1 MAKIVVYSMAYRGD
15 VFPYV
20 PIASGLAR
28 AGHDV
33 VFVVPEEFHPLF
45 AAEPF
50 RCASS
55 GTDYGP
61 TMLDQHAKY
70 VARWGKRFGG
80 GLMLRLYFGELTIPY
95 LPQLYAALE
104 AEVAD
109 ADLLVSHPAAAVT
122 GSMVA
127 EVHDVPLVVGDLFPM
142 IMLSEYDPISSLP
155 YLGRR
160 ANRILIR
167 GARSR
172 LMDPMF
178 GAKGFRAFRKQLGLS
193 NEDWNVMDARLSP
206 LANLALVP
214 PAYYPPRPDW
224 PDNYKML
231 GFTPWEGPE
240 GGRLDSEVTEFLD
253 AGDAPVVVTLGTSA
267 ASAQSRV
274 FDQAL
279 AAIDAL
285 QERAVVLASNDALAA
300 HLTERAGPQHLVR
313 PFIPLAPLLGR
324 SKAIVHSGAHGT
336 NSLALLAGVP
346 SVVVPCLYDQV
357 AHGRRQQEL
366 GTGAWVRKDR
376 DLTTSVSA
384 VLDPN
389 NGYSER
395 AQAFSELISK
405 EDGTARAITEIER
418 ILASTPS

>member
-1 MAKIVVYSMAYRGD
+1 MTKIVVYSMAYRGD

-20 PIASGLAR
+20 PIAQASLER
-28 AGHDV
+28 ATTWS
-33 VFVVPEEFHPLF
+33 
-45 AAEPF
+45 
-50 RCASS
+50 RCAGGIPHDFSHPS
-55 GTDYGP
+55 HSDVRPRVRTTGP
-61 TMLDQHAKY
+61 KLLDQHAGVRGPVGQTPRWWPH
-70 VARWGKRFGG
+70 VA
-80 GLMLRLYFGELTIPY
+80 LYFGELTIPY

-109 ADLLVSHPAAAVT
+109 ADLLFSHPAAAVT

-160 ANRILIR
+160 ANRMLIR

-231 GFTPWEGPE
+231 GFTPWEGPD
-240 GGRLDSEVTEFLD
+240 GGGS
-253 AGDAPVVVTLGTSA
+253 
-267 ASAQSRV
+267 
-274 FDQAL
+274 
-279 AAIDAL
+279 
-285 QERAVVLASNDALAA
+285 
-300 HLTERAGPQHLVR
+300 
-313 PFIPLAPLLGR
+313 
-324 SKAIVHSGAHGT
+324 
-336 NSLALLAGVP
+336 
-346 SVVVPCLYDQV
+346 
-357 AHGRRQQEL
+357 
-366 GTGAWVRKDR
+366 
-376 DLTTSVSA
+376 
-384 VLDPN
+384 
-389 NGYSER
+389 
-395 AQAFSELISK
+395 
-405 EDGTARAITEIER
+405 TAR
-418 ILASTPS
+418 

>member
-33 VFVVPEEFHPLF
+33 VFVVPEEYHPLF

-61 TMLDQHAKY
+61 KLLDQHAPY

-80 GLMLRLYFGELTIPY
+80 GLMLHLYFGELTIPY
-95 LPQLYAALE
+95 LPQLHAALE

-109 ADLLVSHPAAAVT
+109 ADLLFSHPAAAVS
-122 GSMVA
+122 GSMAA
-127 EVHDVPLVVGDLFPM
+127 ELHDVPLVVGDLFPM

-155 YLGRR
+155 YPGRR
-160 ANRILIR
+160 VNRMLIR
-167 GARSR
+167 GMRSR

-178 GAKGFRAFRKQLGLS
+178 SAKGFRAFRRQLGLS
-193 NEDWNVMDARLSP
+193 NDGWNVMDARLSP

-214 PAYYPPRPDW
+214 SAYYPPRPDW
-224 PDNYKML
+224 PDNYTMV
-231 GFTPWEGPE
+231 GFTPWEGPD

-267 ASAQSRV
+267 ASAQPQV

-279 AAIDAL
+279 AALDAHR
-285 QERAVVLASNDALAA
+285 ERAVVLASNDDLAA
-300 HLTERAGPQHLVR
+300 DLAQRVGAQHLVR
-313 PFIPLAPLLGR
+313 PFIPLAPLLRR

-346 SVVVPCLYDQV
+346 SVIAPCLFDQV
-357 AHGRRQQEL
+357 SHGRRQQEL
-366 GTGAWVRKDR
+366 GTGAWVRRKR
-376 DLTTSVSA
+376 DLPKA
-384 VLDPN
+384 VATILNPA
-389 NGYSER
+389 NGYTER
-395 AQAFSELISK
+395 AQAFSEQISQ
-405 EDGTARAITEIER
+405 EDGTARTITELER
-418 ILASTPS
+418 ILDSTSS